1 MAFGVSDVV
10 ACLVSVATGLLLAS
24 VQYMRSSYMIQIP
37 NFIVSN

>member
-1 MAFGVSDVV
+1 MAFNVSGVVDCLAGVV
-10 ACLVSVATGLLLAS
+10 TGIIISS